1 VPYAPVVGGI
11 AGLTILLPF
20 IGPIASCLLTVTV
33 CLAIGQT
40 SMMIV
45 LAVIG
50 VYLIVNGVAEQLF
63 LYPRFVGE
71 AMGLNI
77 LETIIVVLLGGLFAG
92 ISGMI
97 FAVPA
102 AAVLKYLIP
111 KIYYSWQG
119 DNYPQ
124 ARQV

>member
-1 VPYAPVVGGI
+1 
-11 AGLTILLPF
+11 
-20 IGPIASCLLTVTV
+20 
-33 CLAIGQT
+33 
-40 SMMIV
+40 MMIV